1 MIRTVR
7 SCVEAEPGGDQR
19 VQLGV
24 AGRKNVQADEAGGEA
39 GARLTGQNYDHFL
52 QHVTSQELI

>member
-1 MIRTVR
+1 M
-7 SCVEAEPGGDQR
+7 EAEPGGDQR